1 MLRATGSAFGPELFS
16 EGKVQSVETEAS
28 GTFGVSFG
36 HIDNN
41 FNISVKQQPLM

>member
-36 HIDNN
+36 HITLRLL
-41 FNISVKQQPLM
+41 S